1 MEKIIFSV
9 IVPVRDEERMIGPA
23 LERLEAAFA
32 PGEAEL
38 IVVDGQSRD
47 RTAEIARSRP
57 RVRVISSPPGRGGQL
72 NRGAA
77 AARGEVFLFLHVD
90 AALPP
95 GAPEMI
101 RAALAE
107 PGADGGC
114 FRIATA
120 ADPGRGRL
128 YRLLLKTADWR
139 SLYTRLPYGDQA
151 IFVTR
156 EIFEKLGGF
165 KDYPIMEDLD
175 FSRRL
180 AREGRI
186 VRLPA
191 RVRVSGR
198 RWEKNLLGNF
208 LKLKTFPLLFRLG
221 VSPERLARLYRE
233 VR

>member
-1 MEKIIFSV
+1 MEKIPLSV
-9 IVPVRDEERMIGPA
+9 IVPVRDEERNIGPA
-23 LERLEAAFA
+23 LERLEEAFP
-32 PGEAEL
+32 PGGAEL

-47 RTAEIARSRP
+47 RTAEIARSRT
-57 RVRVISSPPGRGGQL
+57 RVRVIPSPPGRGGQL

-77 AARGEVFLFLHVD
+77 AARGEALLFLHVD

-107 PGADGGC
+107 PGAVGGC
-114 FRIATA
+114 FRTATEA
-120 ADPGRGRL
+120 APGRGRL
-128 YRLLLKTADWR
+128 YRLLLQTADWR
-139 SLYTRLPYGDQA
+139 SGYTRRPYGDQA
-151 IFVTR
+151 LFVKR
-156 EIFEKLGGF
+156 EVFERLGGF

-198 RWEKNLLGNF
+198 RWEKNLAANF
-208 LKLKTFPLLFRLG
+208 SKLQILPLLFRLG
-221 VSPERLARLYRE
+221 VPPRRLQRFYRD